1 MVGGTVVQEFQYCI
15 WYESQSTWNLS
26 YWLSDSW
33 KVSLVDAGCADHLLT
48 VGDLELQ
55 QKATDIIVLL
65 LAEG

>member
-1 MVGGTVVQEFQYCI
+1 VSHTALET
-15 WYESQSTWNLS
+15 QSPLF
-26 YWLSDSW
+26 YWVLDRW

-48 VGDLELQ
+48 VGDPELQ

>member
-1 MVGGTVVQEFQYCI
+1 MGEWNFSSAHDVSHTALET
-15 WYESQSTWNLS
+15 QSPLF
-26 YWLSDSW
+26 YWVLDRW

-48 VGDLELQ
+48 VGDPELQ